1 VSGSLTVVIV
11 VVGIVV
17 SSRCQ
22 RAAFA
27 VTAVLT
33 LVLRRASATML
44 SKMLR
49 DEQQSEA

>member
-1 VSGSLTVVIV
+1 LLTC
-11 VVGIVV
+11 
-17 SSRCQ
+17 SADLAEEPR
-22 RAAFA
+22 FA